1 MKQKFIFIFIILYLS
16 QFLNNCGQNN
26 SQDSKEPLEIDF
38 SNNKNKSGTDTSSVN
53 NKSLQIAIA
62 AMTSPNESYSHYNEL
77 LQFIS
82 QKLNRPVHIIQRKT
96 YAEINSLLS
105 QNKIDLA
112 FICSGAYVSAL
123 EENLPIQILAIPIID
138 SKAYYYAYI
147 IVNKD
152 SKISEFSELKDKSF
166 AYTDPLSNTGYLYGL
181 SKIKELKQNPQNFF
195 SKTIFTSGH
204 DYSIQ
209 AVQRKIVDGATVNS
223 LIYDYISKKYPE
235 RVTNIKIIY
244 KSEPFGI
251 PPIVIRNDLGLGL
264 KRKLSKLFINL
275 HLDPQGK
282 EILKKLMIDRY
293 SVPDS
298 TDYSTIIQ
306 NSRNVGK

>member
-1 MKQKFIFIFIILYLS
+1 
-16 QFLNNCGQNN
+16 
-26 SQDSKEPLEIDF
+26 
-38 SNNKNKSGTDTSSVN
+38 
-53 NKSLQIAIA
+53 
-62 AMTSPNESYSHYNEL
+62 MTSPNESYSHYNEL

-166 AYTDPLSNTGYLYGL
+166 AFTDPLSNTGYLYGL

-251 PPIVIRNDLGLGL
+251 PPIVIKNDMGPGL
-264 KRKLSKLFINL
+264 KKKLSKLFINL